1 MSVSKHFKD
10 MSARDVH
17 STYVGTYLRFSSR
30 DDDGWYPALVQ
41 NFHSNNNIIIEITK
55 LNGDTVALDL
65 DDPSVNVNFNW
76 PKFGMI
82 NVRDHVVYT
91 ERVAK
96 RQWKKGLRMQCVNS
110 QVHDEALC
118 NIMRDEKNY
127 ARSFTDKD
135 LNSLYDNTFTPI
147 GDAIDMVVSG
157 EKIARALSLDFAISN
172 MYGLNDTV
180 LMYKSNPVG
189 VVNGTNVEIHEGLDH
204 LIPMLKR
211 IVPNGYHNSIVV
223 CN

>member
-1 MSVSKHFKD
+1 

-65 DDPSVNVNFNW
+65 DDPSVNINFNW

-110 QVHDEALC
+110 QVHDEDLC
-118 NIMRDEKNY
+118 NIMRNEKDY

>member
-1 MSVSKHFKD
+1 

-65 DDPSVNVNFNW
+65 DDPSVNINFNW
-76 PKFGMI
+76 PKLGMI

-110 QVHDEALC
+110 QVHDEDLC
-118 NIMRDEKNY
+118 NIMRNEKNY
-127 ARSFTDKD
+127 GRSFTDKD

-204 LIPMLKR
+204 LMPMLKR